1 MASQKE
7 KTFTPF
13 ENPFRPGAGHYPKYL
28 AGRENEKNEFQR
40 LLYQTTIVENLIISG
55 LRGVGKTVLLE
66 TLKPIAIA
74 TKWLW
79 VGTDMSENA
88 SLTEA
93 NIVTRMLAD
102 LALVTSSMTIGQ
114 AQIPKIGFGQSQSVD
129 VTLTY
134 HMLMGIYSDTPG
146 LSSDKLKA
154 VLEVVAMAIKD
165 RDIRGV
171 VFAYDEAQEMTD
183 HSAKDQFP
191 LSLML
196 EVFQS
201 LQRKGIPFMLVLTGL
216 PTLMSKLVDARTY
229 SERMFHVMTLTRLN
243 KEESRKAI
251 IKPTEDLK
259 CPVKF
264 TREGIDAIIEASGG
278 YPYFIQFIC
287 RELYDAYLQ
296 TSGKGIPVSEAVR
309 KLDTDFFMARWARA
323 TDRQKQL
330 LWVVANLDHCDNLF
344 SAQEVAVKSK
354 EILEKPFSTSSIIQM
369 FNTLGDS
376 QLIYKN
382 SHGKYCFAVPLLG
395 QFIER
400 QAEMD
405 ADWKS

>member
-1 MASQKE
+1 MAEAK
-7 KTFTPF
+7 KFDVF
-13 ENPFRPGAGHYPKYL
+13 ENPFRPGAGHYPRYL

-40 LLYQTTIVENLIISG
+40 LLYQHTIVENLIISG

-74 TKWLW
+74 GKWMW
-79 VGTDMSENA
+79 VGTDLSENA
-88 SLTEA
+88 SLSEA

-102 LALVTSSMTIGQ
+102 LALVTSSMTAGQ
-114 AQIPKIGFGQSQSVD
+114 AEMRPIGFVPASTVD
-129 VTLTY
+129 VKLDYRTLW
-134 HMLMGIYSDTPG
+134 GIFNNTPG
-146 LSSDKLKA
+146 LPSDKLKA
-154 VLEVVAMAIKD
+154 VLHVVAATIKKYEV
-165 RDIRGV
+165 RGI
-171 VFAYDEAQEMTD
+171 VFAYDEAQEMMD
-183 HSAKDQFP
+183 HAAKDQHP

-201 LQRKGIPFMLVLTGL
+201 IQRKDIPFMLLLTGL
-216 PTLMSKLVDARTY
+216 PTLMPKLVDARTY
-229 SERMFHVMTLTRLN
+229 SERMFHVLMLDRLN
-243 KEESRKAI
+243 EEDSRKAI
-251 IKPTEDLK
+251 MKPIADLK

-264 TREGIDAIIEASGG
+264 SDSGVSAIVAASGG

-296 TSGKGIPVSEAVR
+296 TAGKGIPVSEAVR
-309 KLDTDFFMARWARA
+309 KLDADFFMARWARA

-330 LWVVANLDHCDNLF
+330 LWVVSNLEHCDSLF
-344 SAQEVAVKSK
+344 SAQEVTEKSK
-354 EILEKPFSTSSIIQM
+354 EMLDKPFSPSSVIQM
-369 FNTLGDS
+369 FATLGEA

-395 QFIER
+395 QFIDR

-405 ADWKS
+405 QDWKG